1 MPIKIVTI
9 EYFEMSRVEIEQ
21 NAYIESLKNKFDSE
35 FMASMNSDSKLLA
48 KNYEIK
54 EVEGVKYLDIFYETE
69 QRLDNG
75 GHYY

>member
-1 MPIKIVTI
+1 MQ
-9 EYFEMSRVEIEQ
+9 RVEIEQ
-21 NAYIESLKNKFDSE
+21 NAYIESLKSKFDSE
-35 FMASMNSDSKLLA
+35 FMAAMQNDCRLLS

>member
-1 MPIKIVTI
+1 MAA
-9 EYFEMSRVEIEQ
+9 MQ
-21 NAYIESLKNKFDSE
+21 NDCR
-35 FMASMNSDSKLLA
+35 LLS